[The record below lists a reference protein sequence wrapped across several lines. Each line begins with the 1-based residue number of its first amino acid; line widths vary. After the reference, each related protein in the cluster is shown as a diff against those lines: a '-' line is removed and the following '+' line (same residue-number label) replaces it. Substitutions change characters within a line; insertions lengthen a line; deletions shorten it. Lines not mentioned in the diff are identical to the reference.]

1 MENSGLSSFHFNLPR
16 VNEGIGEM
24 TQAKNEMTDYV
35 NSISE
40 NTRLIRKNSL
50 FEYCTALDQMLKE
63 FMVRAQGIAYGDT
76 LVDVY
81 NSDIY
86 KNSASI
92 KEKKSE
98 YERVS
103 SQYLLSDI
111 NFTSI
116 LAMLNNL
123 KNAAIEINFSSNI
136 QFFDSNISKINQ
148 GLLNERLTKMV
159 SSANNVNN
167 TLMSLKEGRIATQK
181 ARWDALTELSGR
193 FVAAD
198 VSDNETKTATP
209 SIVPIAPVIVPK
221 EDTKEPETVIKK
233 EEDNKDKEEKDTEN
247 TPKDDKKKE
256 EETPTIITNPVDD
269 KDDKENIPTI
279 PINPEDNSSLK
290 IPDKSFTGNNNKI
303 PSNEMEMPEQTNNSN
318 EKPTILEPENP
329 EIEEPTIEETTEP
342 ITINAMPAVEQTKKT
357 GINFGPVLAG
367 IGATA
372 AVGVGAKVYL
382 DNKKN
387 NENDDEY
394 KDEEFTE
401 EELYDDN
408 INNEIDQSSDEISA
422 ETWEENDSNSFENNF
437 EEDNMDLGEM

>member
-181 ARWDALTELSGR
+181 ARWDALTELNSKY
-193 FVAAD
+193 VD
-198 VSDNETKTATP
+198 SNQKTNQKTTP
-209 SIVPIAPVIVPK
+209 SVMAIPIIPVTSNEEEEKEKPSEKDNNEKK
-221 EDTKEPETVIKK
+221 EDEKVTPIDKDKKPEK
-233 EEDNKDKEEKDTEN
+233 EEQTVVTN
-247 TPKDDKKKE
+247 PKDDKEDKKDNNE
-256 EETPTIITNPVDD
+256 VV
-269 KDDKENIPTI
+269 I
-279 PINPEDNSSLK
+279 PINPMRENPTLPDRSYLKSS
-290 IPDKSFTGNNNKI
+290 GQI
-303 PSNEMEMPEQTNNSN
+303 PSNEIEIPEIANS
-318 EKPTILEPENP
+318 EEPIILEPEEP
-329 EIEEPTIEETTEP
+329 SSIETEP
-342 ITINAMPAVEQTKKT
+342 ITINTTQAVEQTKKS
-357 GINFGPVLAG
+357 GINIGPVLAG
-367 IGATA
+367 VGAATA
-372 AVGVGAKVYL
+372 IGVGAKVYL

-387 NENDDEY
+387 NDNDEDSIDEDLFSESQE
-394 KDEEFTE
+394 DEEEQNT
-401 EELYDDN
+401 
-408 INNEIDQSSDEISA
+408 DEISA
-422 ETWEENDSNSFENNF
+422 ENWQGDDDITTDDDENF
-437 EEDNMDLGEM
+437 EVTLNDLGEI

>member
-181 ARWDALTELSGR
+181 ARWDALTELNSKY
-193 FVAAD
+193 VDSNQKTNQKTTASVMAIPIIP
-198 VSDNETKTATP
+198 VTSNEEEEKEKPSEKDNNEK
-209 SIVPIAPVIVPK
+209 K
-221 EDTKEPETVIKK
+221 EDEKVTPIDKDKKPEK
-233 EEDNKDKEEKDTEN
+233 EEQTVVTN
-247 TPKDDKKKE
+247 PKDDKEDKKDNNE
-256 EETPTIITNPVDD
+256 VV
-269 KDDKENIPTI
+269 I
-279 PINPEDNSSLK
+279 PINPTRENPTLPDRSYLKSS
-290 IPDKSFTGNNNKI
+290 GQI
-303 PSNEMEMPEQTNNSN
+303 PSNEIEIPETANS
-318 EKPTILEPENP
+318 EEPIILEPEEP
-329 EIEEPTIEETTEP
+329 SSIETEP
-342 ITINAMPAVEQTKKT
+342 ITINTTPAVEQTKKS
-357 GINFGPVLAG
+357 GINIGPVLAG
-367 IGATA
+367 VGAATA
-372 AVGVGAKVYL
+372 IGVGAKVYL

-387 NENDDEY
+387 NDNDEDSIDE
-394 KDEEFTE
+394 DLFSESQEGE
-401 EELYDDN
+401 EEQN
-408 INNEIDQSSDEISA
+408 TDEISA
-422 ETWEENDSNSFENNF
+422 ENWQGDDDITTDDDENF
-437 EEDNMDLGEM
+437 EVTLNDLGEI

>member
-181 ARWDALTELSGR
+181 ARWDALTELNSKY
-193 FVAAD
+193 VD
-198 VSDNETKTATP
+198 SNQKTNQKTTP
-209 SIVPIAPVIVPK
+209 SVMAIPIKPVTSIEEEEKEKPSEKDNNEKK
-221 EDTKEPETVIKK
+221 EDEKVTPIDKDKKPEK
-233 EEDNKDKEEKDTEN
+233 EEQTVVTN
-247 TPKDDKKKE
+247 PKDDKEDKKDNNE
-256 EETPTIITNPVDD
+256 VV
-269 KDDKENIPTI
+269 I
-279 PINPEDNSSLK
+279 PINPMRENPTLPDRSYLKSS
-290 IPDKSFTGNNNKI
+290 GQI
-303 PSNEMEMPEQTNNSN
+303 PSNEIEIPEIANS
-318 EKPTILEPENP
+318 EEPIILEPEEP
-329 EIEEPTIEETTEP
+329 SSIETEP
-342 ITINAMPAVEQTKKT
+342 ITINTTPAVEQTKKS
-357 GINFGPVLAG
+357 GINIGPVLAG
-367 IGATA
+367 VGAATA
-372 AVGVGAKVYL
+372 IGVGAKVYL

-387 NENDDEY
+387 NDNDEDSIDEDLFSESQE
-394 KDEEFTE
+394 DEEEQNT
-401 EELYDDN
+401 
-408 INNEIDQSSDEISA
+408 DEISA
-422 ETWEENDSNSFENNF
+422 ENWQGDDDITTDDDENF
-437 EEDNMDLGEM
+437 EVTLNDLGEI

>member
-181 ARWDALTELSGR
+181 ARWDALTELNSKY
-193 FVAAD
+193 VD
-198 VSDNETKTATP
+198 SNQKTNQKTTP
-209 SIVPIAPVIVPK
+209 SVMAIPIIPVTSNEEEEKEKPSEKDNNEKK
-221 EDTKEPETVIKK
+221 EDEKVTPIDKDKKPEK
-233 EEDNKDKEEKDTEN
+233 EEQTVVTN
-247 TPKDDKKKE
+247 PKDDKEDKKDNNE
-256 EETPTIITNPVDD
+256 VV
-269 KDDKENIPTI
+269 I
-279 PINPEDNSSLK
+279 PINPTRENPTLPDRSYLKSS
-290 IPDKSFTGNNNKI
+290 GQI
-303 PSNEMEMPEQTNNSN
+303 PSNEIEIPEIANS
-318 EKPTILEPENP
+318 EEPIILEPEEP
-329 EIEEPTIEETTEP
+329 SSIETEP
-342 ITINAMPAVEQTKKT
+342 ITINTTPAVEQTKKS
-357 GINFGPVLAG
+357 GINIGPVLAG
-367 IGATA
+367 VGAATA
-372 AVGVGAKVYL
+372 IGVGAKVYL

-387 NENDDEY
+387 NDNDEDSIDEDLFSESQE
-394 KDEEFTE
+394 DEEEQNT
-401 EELYDDN
+401 
-408 INNEIDQSSDEISA
+408 DEISA
-422 ETWEENDSNSFENNF
+422 ENWQGDDDITTDDDENF
-437 EEDNMDLGEM
+437 EVTLNDLGEI

>member
-181 ARWDALTELSGR
+181 ARWDALTELNSKY
-193 FVAAD
+193 VD
-198 VSDNETKTATP
+198 SNQKTNQKTTP
-209 SIVPIAPVIVPK
+209 SVMAIPIIPVTSNEEEEKEKPSEKDNNEKK
-221 EDTKEPETVIKK
+221 EDEKVTPIDKDKKPEK
-233 EEDNKDKEEKDTEN
+233 EEQTVVTN
-247 TPKDDKKKE
+247 PKDDKEDKKDNNE
-256 EETPTIITNPVDD
+256 VV
-269 KDDKENIPTI
+269 I
-279 PINPEDNSSLK
+279 PINPTRENHTLPDRSYLKSS
-290 IPDKSFTGNNNKI
+290 GQI
-303 PSNEMEMPEQTNNSN
+303 PSNEIEIPETANS
-318 EKPTILEPENP
+318 EETIILEPEEP
-329 EIEEPTIEETTEP
+329 SSIETEP
-342 ITINAMPAVEQTKKT
+342 ITINTTPAVEQTKKS
-357 GINFGPVLAG
+357 GINIGPVLAG
-367 IGATA
+367 VGAATA
-372 AVGVGAKVYL
+372 IGVGAKVYL

-387 NENDDEY
+387 NDNDEDSIDEDLFSESQE
-394 KDEEFTE
+394 DEEEQNT
-401 EELYDDN
+401 
-408 INNEIDQSSDEISA
+408 DEISA
-422 ETWEENDSNSFENNF
+422 ENWQGDDDITTDDDENF
-437 EEDNMDLGEM
+437 EVTLNDLGEI

>member
-181 ARWDALTELSGR
+181 ARWDALTELNSKY
-193 FVAAD
+193 VDSNQKTNQKTTSSVMAIPIIP
-198 VSDNETKTATP
+198 VTSNEEEEKEKPSEKDNNEK
-209 SIVPIAPVIVPK
+209 K
-221 EDTKEPETVIKK
+221 EDEKVTPIDKDKKPEK
-233 EEDNKDKEEKDTEN
+233 EEQTVVTN
-247 TPKDDKKKE
+247 PKDDKEDKKDNNE
-256 EETPTIITNPVDD
+256 VV
-269 KDDKENIPTI
+269 I
-279 PINPEDNSSLK
+279 PINPTRENPTLPDRSYPKSS
-290 IPDKSFTGNNNKI
+290 GQI
-303 PSNEMEMPEQTNNSN
+303 PSNEIEIPETANS
-318 EKPTILEPENP
+318 EEPIILEPE
-329 EIEEPTIEETTEP
+329 EPSSIGTEP
-342 ITINAMPAVEQTKKT
+342 ITINTTPAVEQTKKS
-357 GINFGPVLAG
+357 GINIGPVLAG
-367 IGATA
+367 VGAATA
-372 AVGVGAKVYL
+372 VGIGAKVYL

-387 NENDDEY
+387 NDNDEDSIDEDLFSESQE
-394 KDEEFTE
+394 DEEEQNT
-401 EELYDDN
+401 
-408 INNEIDQSSDEISA
+408 DEISA
-422 ETWEENDSNSFENNF
+422 ENWQGDDDITTDDDENF
-437 EEDNMDLGEM
+437 EVTLNDLGEI

>member
-181 ARWDALTELSGR
+181 ARWDALTELNSKY
-193 FVAAD
+193 VD
-198 VSDNETKTATP
+198 SNQKTNQKTTP
-209 SIVPIAPVIVPK
+209 SVMAIPIIPVTSNEEEEKEKPSEKENNEKK
-221 EDTKEPETVIKK
+221 EDEKVTPIDKDKKPEK
-233 EEDNKDKEEKDTEN
+233 EEQTVVTN
-247 TPKDDKKKE
+247 PKDDKEDKKDNNE
-256 EETPTIITNPVDD
+256 VV
-269 KDDKENIPTI
+269 I
-279 PINPEDNSSLK
+279 PINPTRENPTLPDRSYLKSS
-290 IPDKSFTGNNNKI
+290 GQI
-303 PSNEMEMPEQTNNSN
+303 PSNEIEIPETANS
-318 EKPTILEPENP
+318 EEPIILEPEEP
-329 EIEEPTIEETTEP
+329 SSIETEP
-342 ITINAMPAVEQTKKT
+342 ITINTTPAVEQTKKS
-357 GINFGPVLAG
+357 GINIGPVLAG
-367 IGATA
+367 VGVATA
-372 AVGVGAKVYL
+372 IGVGAKVYL

-387 NENDDEY
+387 NDNDEDSIDEDLFSESQE
-394 KDEEFTE
+394 DEEEQNT
-401 EELYDDN
+401 
-408 INNEIDQSSDEISA
+408 DEISA
-422 ETWEENDSNSFENNF
+422 ENWQGDDDITTDDDENF
-437 EEDNMDLGEM
+437 EVTLNDLGEI

>member
-181 ARWDALTELSGR
+181 ARWDALTELNSKY
-193 FVAAD
+193 VD
-198 VSDNETKTATP
+198 SNQKTNQKTTP
-209 SIVPIAPVIVPK
+209 SVMAIPIIPVTSNEEEEKEKPSEKDNNEKK
-221 EDTKEPETVIKK
+221 EDEKVTPIDKDKKPEK
-233 EEDNKDKEEKDTEN
+233 EEQTVVTN
-247 TPKDDKKKE
+247 PKDDKEDKKDNNE
-256 EETPTIITNPVDD
+256 VV
-269 KDDKENIPTI
+269 I
-279 PINPEDNSSLK
+279 PINPMRENPTLPDRSYLKSS
-290 IPDKSFTGNNNKI
+290 GQI
-303 PSNEMEMPEQTNNSN
+303 PSNEIEIPEIANS
-318 EKPTILEPENP
+318 EEPIILEPEEP
-329 EIEEPTIEETTEP
+329 SSIETEP
-342 ITINAMPAVEQTKKT
+342 ITINTTPAVEQTKKS
-357 GINFGPVLAG
+357 GINIGPVLAG
-367 IGATA
+367 VGAATA
-372 AVGVGAKVYL
+372 IGVGAKVYL

-387 NENDDEY
+387 NDNDEDSIDEDLFSESQE
-394 KDEEFTE
+394 DEEEQNT
-401 EELYDDN
+401 
-408 INNEIDQSSDEISA
+408 DEISA
-422 ETWEENDSNSFENNF
+422 ENWQGDDDITTDDDENF
-437 EEDNMDLGEM
+437 EVTLNDLGEI

>member
-167 TLMSLKEGRIATQK
+167 TLMSLKDARIATQK
-181 ARWDALTELSGR
+181 ARWDALTELNSKY
-193 FVAAD
+193 VDSNQKTNQKTTSSVMAIPIIP
-198 VSDNETKTATP
+198 VTSNEEEEKEKPSEKDNNEK
-209 SIVPIAPVIVPK
+209 K
-221 EDTKEPETVIKK
+221 EDEKVTPIDKDKKPEK
-233 EEDNKDKEEKDTEN
+233 EEQTVVTN
-247 TPKDDKKKE
+247 PKDDKEDKKDNNE
-256 EETPTIITNPVDD
+256 VV
-269 KDDKENIPTI
+269 I
-279 PINPEDNSSLK
+279 PINPTRENPTLPDRSYLKSS
-290 IPDKSFTGNNNKI
+290 GQI
-303 PSNEMEMPEQTNNSN
+303 PSNEIEIPGTANS
-318 EKPTILEPENP
+318 EEPIILEPEEP
-329 EIEEPTIEETTEP
+329 SSIETEP
-342 ITINAMPAVEQTKKT
+342 ITINTTPAVEQTKKS
-357 GINFGPVLAG
+357 GINIGPVLAG
-367 IGATA
+367 VGAAT

-387 NENDDEY
+387 NDNDGDSIDEDLFSESQE
-394 KDEEFTE
+394 DEEEQNT
-401 EELYDDN
+401 
-408 INNEIDQSSDEISA
+408 DEISA
-422 ETWEENDSNSFENNF
+422 ENWQGDDDIATDDDENF
-437 EEDNMDLGEM
+437 EVTLNDLGEI

>member
-35 NSISE
+35 NSISD

-81 NSDIY
+81 NSDI
-86 KNSASI
+86 KNTASI

-98 YERVS
+98 YERIS

-148 GLLNERLTKMV
+148 VLLNERLTKIV

-181 ARWDALTELSGR
+181 ARWDTLTELSGR
-193 FVAAD
+193 FVATD
-198 VSDNETKTATP
+198 VSDNETKTPTP
-209 SIVPIAPVIVPK
+209 SVVPITPVIVPK

-233 EEDNKDKEEKDTEN
+233 EEDNKDKEEKNPEN

-256 EETPTIITNPVDD
+256 EEKPTIITNPVDD

-279 PINPEDNSSLK
+279 PINPADNSSLK
-290 IPDKSFTGNNNKI
+290 IPDKSYTGSNNKI

-318 EKPTILEPENP
+318 EEPTILEPENP
-329 EIEEPTIEETTEP
+329 EIEEPTIEGTTEP
-342 ITINAMPAVEQTKKT
+342 ITINATPAVTETQKQSGLNLGT
-357 GINFGPVLAG
+357 VLAG
-367 IGATA
+367 VGAA
-372 AVGVGAKVYL
+372 AAAGIGAKVYL

-387 NENDDEY
+387 NDTGEETTDEEILGETIDNEMEPNADGITAEVWQDEEPMPIIEDENDTNSDLN
-394 KDEEFTE
+394 EF
-401 EELYDDN
+401 
-408 INNEIDQSSDEISA
+408 
-422 ETWEENDSNSFENNF
+422 
-437 EEDNMDLGEM
+437 GEM

>member
-181 ARWDALTELSGR
+181 ARWDALTELNSKY
-193 FVAAD
+193 VD
-198 VSDNETKTATP
+198 SNQKTNQKTTP
-209 SIVPIAPVIVPK
+209 SVMAIPIIPVTSNEEEEKEKPSEKDNNEKK
-221 EDTKEPETVIKK
+221 EDEKVTPIDKDKKPEK
-233 EEDNKDKEEKDTEN
+233 EEQTVVTN
-247 TPKDDKKKE
+247 PKDDKEDKKDNNE
-256 EETPTIITNPVDD
+256 VV
-269 KDDKENIPTI
+269 I
-279 PINPEDNSSLK
+279 PINPMRENPTLPDRSYLKSS
-290 IPDKSFTGNNNKI
+290 GQI
-303 PSNEMEMPEQTNNSN
+303 PSNEIEIPEIANS
-318 EKPTILEPENP
+318 EEPIILEPEEP
-329 EIEEPTIEETTEP
+329 SSIETEP
-342 ITINAMPAVEQTKKT
+342 ITINTTPAVEQTKKS
-357 GINFGPVLAG
+357 GINIGPVLAG
-367 IGATA
+367 VGAATA
-372 AVGVGAKVYL
+372 IGVGAKVYL

-387 NENDDEY
+387 NDNDEDSIDE
-394 KDEEFTE
+394 DLFSESQEGE
-401 EELYDDN
+401 EEQN
-408 INNEIDQSSDEISA
+408 TDEISA
-422 ETWEENDSNSFENNF
+422 ENWQGDDDITTDDDENF
-437 EEDNMDLGEM
+437 EVTLNDLGEI

>member
-181 ARWDALTELSGR
+181 ARWDALTELNSKY
-193 FVAAD
+193 VD
-198 VSDNETKTATP
+198 SNQKTNQKTTP
-209 SIVPIAPVIVPK
+209 SVMAIPIIPVTSNEEEEKEKPSEKDNNEKK
-221 EDTKEPETVIKK
+221 EDEKVTPIDKDKKPEK
-233 EEDNKDKEEKDTEN
+233 EEQTVVTN
-247 TPKDDKKKE
+247 PKDDKE
-256 EETPTIITNPVDD
+256 D
-269 KDDKENIPTI
+269 KRDNNEVVI
-279 PINPEDNSSLK
+279 PINPMRENPTLPDRSYLKSS
-290 IPDKSFTGNNNKI
+290 GQI
-303 PSNEMEMPEQTNNSN
+303 PSNEIEIPEIANS
-318 EKPTILEPENP
+318 EEPIILEPEEP
-329 EIEEPTIEETTEP
+329 SSIETEP
-342 ITINAMPAVEQTKKT
+342 ITINTTPAVEQTKKS
-357 GINFGPVLAG
+357 GINIGPVLAG
-367 IGATA
+367 VGAATA
-372 AVGVGAKVYL
+372 IGVGAKVYL

-387 NENDDEY
+387 NDNDEDSIDEDLFSESQE
-394 KDEEFTE
+394 DEEEQNT
-401 EELYDDN
+401 
-408 INNEIDQSSDEISA
+408 DEISA
-422 ETWEENDSNSFENNF
+422 ENWQGDDDITTDDDENF
-437 EEDNMDLGEM
+437 EVTLNDLGEI

>member
-181 ARWDALTELSGR
+181 ARWDALTELNSKY
-193 FVAAD
+193 VD
-198 VSDNETKTATP
+198 SNQKTNQKTTP
-209 SIVPIAPVIVPK
+209 SVMAIPIIPVTSNEEEEKEKPSEKDNNEKK
-221 EDTKEPETVIKK
+221 EDEKVTPIDKDKKPEK
-233 EEDNKDKEEKDTEN
+233 EEQTVVTN
-247 TPKDDKKKE
+247 PKDDKEDKKDNNE
-256 EETPTIITNPVDD
+256 VV
-269 KDDKENIPTI
+269 I
-279 PINPEDNSSLK
+279 PINPMRENPTLPDRSYLKSSVQ
-290 IPDKSFTGNNNKI
+290 N
-303 PSNEMEMPEQTNNSN
+303 PSNEIEIQEIENS
-318 EKPTILEPENP
+318 EEPIILEPEEP
-329 EIEEPTIEETTEP
+329 SSIETEP
-342 ITINAMPAVEQTKKT
+342 ITINTTPAVEQTKKS
-357 GINFGPVLAG
+357 GINIGPVLAG
-367 IGATA
+367 VGAATA
-372 AVGVGAKVYL
+372 IGVGAKVYL

-387 NENDDEY
+387 NDNDEDSIDEDLFSESQE
-394 KDEEFTE
+394 DEEEQNT
-401 EELYDDN
+401 
-408 INNEIDQSSDEISA
+408 DEISA
-422 ETWEENDSNSFENNF
+422 ENWQGDDDITTDDDENF
-437 EEDNMDLGEM
+437 EVTLNDLGEI